1 MTSKSILK
9 DKPLELVRQAGKS
22 LVLIVDDTSYGRD
35 TLEAVLYAP
44 EYQLLF
50 AADGIEAIRKA
61 EALPPDLIL
70 LDIMMPGMNGFEVCR
85 HLRRQSHTAEV
96 PIVMVTALDDR
107 SSRLSGIEAGAD
119 DFITKPFDTAEL
131 RARVRTITRL
141 NRFRHLLEERS
152 RFDWMVEQSEDGYL
166 LLDGDVICSANLAV
180 PQLLGLAAEPASLT
194 GRSFRQVVD
203 AEHRCEPAAN
213 WRNWPHPPDDAI
225 QRPLLLIRP
234 ESNTFHPSWLEV
246 TIVRRPGVTP
256 KRQLV
261 RLRNVTSSLANR
273 RDMWAFHTMVM
284 HKLNTPVHMMVG
296 AMELLASDAMADM
309 ERSQIAEM
317 AASYLAGA
325 RRLEGAIAEVLRFLR
340 VNAQPNDEVMTLA
353 QLPVLV
359 AEVIAQ
365 QQDAEIVPEMV
376 HVVAP
381 SGGAGEFVLPDILR
395 LSRNGME
402 MILIELI
409 GNAVKF
415 HPRKHPKVTIR
426 AQRLADT
433 IQIEVIDD
441 GVCLSPDQLAHVWTP
456 YYQAEKYFTGEVPGM
471 GLGLPMVASLVW
483 GAGGS
488 CRMSNRHDR
497 PGVLVTLEIPFER
510 AHPVAQV

>member
-1 MTSKSILK
+1 MASTSIMK
-9 DKPLELVRQAGKS
+9 DESMELVRQAGKS

-35 TLEAVLYAP
+35 TLEAVLYSP
-44 EYQLLF
+44 DYQLLF
-50 AADGIEAIRKA
+50 AADGNEAIRKA

-70 LDIMMPGMNGFEVCR
+70 LDVMMPGMNGFEVSR
-85 HLRRQSHTAEV
+85 HLRRQPHTAEV

-107 SSRLSGIEAGAD
+107 SSRLRGIEAGAD

-141 NRFRHLLEERS
+141 NRFRRLLEERS
-152 RFDWMVEQSEDGYL
+152 RLDWMIEHSEDGYL
-166 LLDGDVICSANLAV
+166 LLDGDVICTANLAV
-180 PQLLGLAAEPASLT
+180 PQLLGVAAEPATLT
-194 GRSFRQVVD
+194 GRSFRQVVN

-213 WRNWPHPPDDAI
+213 WRNWPHLSDEATP
-225 QRPLLLIRP
+225 RPLLLIRP

-256 KRQLV
+256 ERQLV

-296 AMELLASDAMADM
+296 AMDLLASDAMVDM

-325 RRLEGAIAEVLRFLR
+325 KRLEGAITEVLRFLR
-340 VNAQPNDEVMTLA
+340 VNAQPSDEVLTLA

-365 QQDAEIVPEMV
+365 QHDAEIVPEMM
-376 HVVAP
+376 HSLTSSIAT
-381 SGGAGEFVLPDILR
+381 GELVQPDLLR
-395 LSRNGME
+395 LNRNGME

-415 HPRKHPKVTIR
+415 HPRKRPKMTIR
-426 AQRLADT
+426 AQRLADA
-433 IQIEVIDD
+433 IRIEVIDD
-441 GVCLSPDQLAHVWTP
+441 GVCLSPDQLAQVWTP

-488 CRMSNRHDR
+488 CRMSNRPDQ
-497 PGVLVTLEIPFER
+497 PGAIVTIEIPIEG
-510 AHPVAQV
+510 ANPVA

>member
-1 MTSKSILK
+1 MASTSIMK
-9 DKPLELVRQAGKS
+9 DESMELVRQAGKS

-35 TLEAVLYAP
+35 TLEAVLYSP
-44 EYQLLF
+44 DYQLLF
-50 AADGIEAIRKA
+50 AADGNEAIRKA

-70 LDIMMPGMNGFEVCR
+70 LDVMMPGMNGFEVSR
-85 HLRRQSHTAEV
+85 HLRRQPHTAEV

-107 SSRLSGIEAGAD
+107 SSRLRGIEAGAD

-141 NRFRHLLEERS
+141 NRFRRLLEERS
-152 RFDWMVEQSEDGYL
+152 RLDWMIEHSEDGYL
-166 LLDGDVICSANLAV
+166 LLDGDVICTANLAV
-180 PQLLGLAAEPASLT
+180 PQLLGVAAEPATLT
-194 GRSFRQVVD
+194 GRSFRQVVN

-213 WRNWPHPPDDAI
+213 WRNWPHLSDEATP
-225 QRPLLLIRP
+225 RPLLLIRP

-256 KRQLV
+256 ERQLV

-296 AMELLASDAMADM
+296 AMDLLASDAMVDM

-325 RRLEGAIAEVLRFLR
+325 KRLEGAITEVLRFLR
-340 VNAQPNDEVMTLA
+340 VNAQPSDEVLTLA
-353 QLPVLV
+353 QLPLLV

-365 QQDAEIVPEMV
+365 QHDAEIVPEMMHSLTSSTV
-376 HVVAP
+376 T
-381 SGGAGEFVLPDILR
+381 GELVQPDLLR
-395 LSRNGME
+395 LNRNGME

-415 HPRKHPKVTIR
+415 HPRKRPKMTIR
-426 AQRLADT
+426 AQRLADA
-433 IQIEVIDD
+433 IRIEVIDD
-441 GVCLSPDQLAHVWTP
+441 GVCLSPDQLAQVWTP

-488 CRMSNRHDR
+488 CRMSNRPDQ
-497 PGVLVTLEIPFER
+497 PGAIVTFEIPIEG
-510 AHPVAQV
+510 ANPVA